1 MNVKELKKML
11 ENSLGSNR
19 GKYIPWWTCEF
30 DREMYRYNI
39 FTEEEVQDVEACLS
53 ECSKDDIAST
63 DCSWGLS
70 LFHLLVWHNFYNAV
84 ENMFGEGGLALDVNI
99 VDSRGKEL
107 TPFLLAC
114 SRGNYAMAKLLA
126 DHGADVAHCDAAGKN
141 AYHFLVRP
149 YIEGFSSGYEC
160 QRYSM
165 DQRAQ
170 IADLIGNG
178 INAKNAAGLTPL
190 QLLLDGEN
198 ASYSWALTDV
208 FLKKGADISCVDE
221 KGNTL
226 LMKAI
231 QKGHLTAALR
241 LAESGAMINTPNADG
256 KTPMQ
261 AAKDMYNE
269 GLCIAIKDYGAEEP
283 CDVSMDI
290 NNLSRLTSNAFAGF
304 SNDEKDKLSLALYL
318 AKKLI
323 AKLDPDDD
331 DDMECLTNIMY
342 SALLNDDK
350 CQVLDFCKEA
360 DIDFTMPIHSGGS
373 VFCIRDKCLG
383 GNYGVKTIKKF
394 IELGVDMDMA
404 VIQGKTPANIVASQE
419 PRHMMFRREKDDY
432 FEKAAMFFSKE
443 SMEQLD
449 NSGVS
454 AVHQAAQ
461 RGHLEMLK
469 VMIEKGVDVNV
480 TQDAPAE
487 AGNTPLHC
495 ACMYGHGDIVKLL
508 EESGADS
515 ALQNIK
521 GELPAHYAVMKK
533 QFGGDLE
540 SKARASVLK
549 ELKTLD
555 GARNDGVTPLMLLQ
569 FLGINTVIDLLPIFL
584 ERGVNV
590 NATDNRG
597 RTALIFQT
605 ENMCFKD
612 IVKGLVKAGA
622 DINVS
627 DNQGNTALYYALR
640 YGNQEVA
647 RFLIKKGADY
657 NHTNNK
663 GESPVQIAVE
673 KGYDTV
679 LELMTDIQ

>member
-1 MNVKELKKML
+1 ML
-11 ENSLGSNR
+11 FRS
-19 GKYIPWWTCEF
+19 
-30 DREMYRYNI
+30 
-39 FTEEEVQDVEACLS
+39 
-53 ECSKDDIAST
+53 
-63 DCSWGLS
+63 
-70 LFHLLVWHNFYNAV
+70 
-84 ENMFGEGGLALDVNI
+84 
-99 VDSRGKEL
+99 
-107 TPFLLAC
+107 
-114 SRGNYAMAKLLA
+114 
-126 DHGADVAHCDAAGKN
+126 
-141 AYHFLVRP
+141 
-149 YIEGFSSGYEC
+149 
-160 QRYSM
+160 
-165 DQRAQ
+165 
-170 IADLIGNG
+170 
-178 INAKNAAGLTPL
+178 
-190 QLLLDGEN
+190 
-198 ASYSWALTDV
+198 
-208 FLKKGADISCVDE
+208 
-221 KGNTL
+221 
-226 LMKAI
+226 
-231 QKGHLTAALR
+231 
-241 LAESGAMINTPNADG
+241 
-256 KTPMQ
+256 
-261 AAKDMYNE
+261 KDMYNE

-432 FEKAAMFFSKE
+432 FEKAVMFFSKE

-495 ACMYGHGDIVKLL
+495 ACMYGHGDVGRIRCRQRAAKYKRRTSGTLCCDEKAVWRRLRVQGESLRLKGVKNI
-508 EESGADS
+508 GRCKKRRCNAAD
-515 ALQNIK
+515 A
-521 GELPAHYAVMKK
+521 
-533 QFGGDLE
+533 
-540 SKARASVLK
+540 ASVFGHQYC
-549 ELKTLD
+549 D
-555 GARNDGVTPLMLLQ
+555 
-569 FLGINTVIDLLPIFL
+569 
-584 ERGVNV
+584 
-590 NATDNRG
+590 
-597 RTALIFQT
+597 
-605 ENMCFKD
+605 
-612 IVKGLVKAGA
+612 
-622 DINVS
+622 
-627 DNQGNTALYYALR
+627 
-640 YGNQEVA
+640 
-647 RFLIKKGADY
+647 
-657 NHTNNK
+657 
-663 GESPVQIAVE
+663 
-673 KGYDTV
+673 
-679 LELMTDIQ
+679 

>member
-1 MNVKELKKML
+1 MNVKELKKTL
-11 ENSLGSNR
+11 GSSLGSSR

-30 DREMYRYNI
+30 DQDMYRYSI
-39 FTEEEVQDVEACLS
+39 FTEQEVKDVENCLAD
-53 ECSKDDIAST
+53 CSKDDIIST

-70 LFHLLVWHNFYNAV
+70 LFHLLVWHNFYHAV
-84 ENMFGEGGLALDVNI
+84 ETMLGEGGLDIDVNI
-99 VDSRGKEL
+99 EDGRGKGL

-114 SRGNYAMAKLLA
+114 SRGNYAMAKLLI
-126 DHGADVAHCDAAGKN
+126 DHGADTTHCDAAGKN
-141 AYHFLVRP
+141 GYHFLARP
-149 YIEGFSSGYEC
+149 RIEDFYNATAC
-160 QRYSM
+160 QQYSM

-170 IADLIGNG
+170 IAELLGDG
-178 INAKNAAGLTPL
+178 INVKNAEGMTPFEF
-190 QLLLDGEN
+190 LLDGEN
-198 ASYSWALTDV
+198 RNYSWALTDV
-208 FLKKGADISCVDE
+208 FLKKGADTSCIDE

-241 LAESGAMINTPNADG
+241 LAENGSMINTANADG

-261 AAKDMYNE
+261 AAKGIYNE
-269 GLCIAIKDYGAEEP
+269 GLCIAIKDYGAEET
-283 CDVSMDI
+283 CDVPTDMK
-290 NNLSRLTSNAFAGF
+290 NLSRLTSNAFAGF
-304 SNDEKDKLSLALYL
+304 SEDEKDKISLALYL

-331 DDMECLTNIMY
+331 DDMESLTDIMY
-342 SALLNDDK
+342 SALLNDEK
-350 CQVLDFCKEA
+350 CQVIDFCKDA

-383 GNYGVKTIKKF
+383 GNYGVKVIKKF
-394 IELGVDMDMA
+394 IEHGVDMDMA

-419 PRHMMFRREKDDY
+419 PRNMMFSRKKDDY
-432 FEKAAMFFSKE
+432 FEKAAEFFSKE

-454 AVHQAAQ
+454 AVHHAAQ
-461 RGHLEMLK
+461 RGHLDMLK

-495 ACMYGHGDIVKLL
+495 ACMYGRGDIVKLL
-508 EESGADS
+508 QDSGADS
-515 ALQNIK
+515 TLQNVK

-540 SKARASVLK
+540 SKERAAVLK

-555 GARNDGVTPLMLLQ
+555 GARNDGMTPLMLLQ
-569 FLGINTVIDLLPIFL
+569 FLGINTVTELLPIFL

-590 NATDNRG
+590 NATDNQG

-612 IVKGLVKAGA
+612 IVKELIKAGA
-622 DINVS
+622 DINAS
-627 DNQGNTALYYALR
+627 DNEGNTALYYALR

-657 NHTNNK
+657 NHTNNR
-663 GESPVQIAVE
+663 GETPVQIAVE